1 MRPNQKSVRGGIEDF
16 LCPFTDMYI
25 TQGSN
30 GGFSHQGIMAND
42 VRGLEA
48 GERYPYYAPVTS
60 KCMRVYPQSGQSM
73 WQSVAPVRFGNGRV
87 DYATY
92 MICHDDTQDCWVGQV
107 LEQGHQIG
115 NMGTKGYATGV
126 HCHIQISQSGDT
138 SWYKNGYGNYQFNNE
153 YDTDD
158 CYFVDDTNIM
168 NCFTAHWKHLSDVP
182 VSENKYINIPEWI
195 EERNIYKK
203 DTKEQFATIKPKKF
217 SGLTYLIYSRDGEFA
232 EIETRDFGRC
242 LVKVTDSTPIT
253 DTPQY
258 EHGNY

>member
-1 MRPNQKSVRGGIEDF
+1 
-16 LCPFTDMYI
+16 
-25 TQGSN
+25 
-30 GGFSHQGIMAND
+30 
-42 VRGLEA
+42 
-48 GERYPYYAPVTS
+48 
-60 KCMRVYPQSGQSM
+60 
-73 WQSVAPVRFGNGRV
+73 
-87 DYATY
+87 